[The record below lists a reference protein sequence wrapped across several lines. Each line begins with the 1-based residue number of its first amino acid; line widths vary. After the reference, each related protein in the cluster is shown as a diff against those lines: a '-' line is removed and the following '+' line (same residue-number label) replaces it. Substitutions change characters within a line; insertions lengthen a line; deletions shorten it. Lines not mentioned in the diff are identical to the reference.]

1 MKVIIA
7 GNRTF
12 NNRQLLFDTM
22 DNLDIEIDE
31 VVCGEARGAD
41 TLGKIWAKSKGIPV
55 KSFPAEWDK
64 FGRMAGPIRNR
75 DMGKYADYLVAF
87 WDGKSVGTKD
97 MIFYM
102 QQIGKHGKVVIWK

>member
-41 TLGKIWAKSKGIPV
+41 TLGKIWAKSKDIPV

-75 DMGKYADYLVAF
+75 DMGEYADYLVAF
-87 WDGKSVGTKD
+87 WDGKSRGTKN
-97 MIFYM
+97 MINYM

>member
-12 NNRQLLFDTM
+12 NDRQLLFDTM

-87 WDGKSVGTKD
+87 WDGESVGTKD

-102 QQIGKHGKVVIWK
+102 QQIGKHEKVVIWK

>member
-12 NNRQLLFDTM
+12 NNKQLLFDTM

-41 TLGKIWAKSKGIPV
+41 TLGKI
-55 KSFPAEWDK
+55 
-64 FGRMAGPIRNR
+64 
-75 DMGKYADYLVAF
+75 
-87 WDGKSVGTKD
+87 
-97 MIFYM
+97 
-102 QQIGKHGKVVIWK
+102 

>member
-12 NNRQLLFDTM
+12 NNKQLLFDTM

-55 KSFPAEWDK
+55 KSFPAE
-64 FGRMAGPIRNR
+64 
-75 DMGKYADYLVAF
+75 
-87 WDGKSVGTKD
+87 
-97 MIFYM
+97 
-102 QQIGKHGKVVIWK
+102 